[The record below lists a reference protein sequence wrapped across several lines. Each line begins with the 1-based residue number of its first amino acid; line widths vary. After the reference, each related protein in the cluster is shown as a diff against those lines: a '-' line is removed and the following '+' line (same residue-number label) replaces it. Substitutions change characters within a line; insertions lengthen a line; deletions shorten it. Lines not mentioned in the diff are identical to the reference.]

1 VREYELTLIYRPD
14 LGDEGFTSLNDRVQ
28 GWVAGAG
35 GEVLNVTTA
44 GRKRLAFPI
53 GHFRDGYYTVMQ
65 VRSRPDA
72 VDDVERHLK
81 LSEDVLRHMF
91 IRR

>member
-1 VREYELTLIYRPD
+1 VREYELTLIFRPD
-14 LGDEGFTSLNDRVQ
+14 LGDEGFTTTTERVQ
-28 GWVAGAG
+28 GWITGAG
-35 GEVLNVTTA
+35 GEVLTVTPA

-53 GHFRDGYYTVMQ
+53 KRFRDGFYTVMQ
-65 VRSRPDA
+65 VRSRPESIQD
-72 VDDVERHLK
+72 VDRHMK